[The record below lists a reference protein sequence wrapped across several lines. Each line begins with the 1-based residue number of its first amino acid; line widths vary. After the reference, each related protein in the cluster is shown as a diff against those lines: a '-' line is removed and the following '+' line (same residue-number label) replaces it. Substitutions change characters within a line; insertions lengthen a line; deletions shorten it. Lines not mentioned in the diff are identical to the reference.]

1 MPRELDELNK
11 LEYSEDFYEEYF
23 GEMELDEKEKEKRI
37 SLAKQLETL
46 FLFFLFAYSEQH
58 DMDYKAMIYEKYIII
73 ALEFLKRNTVPAY
86 IDDYA
91 KKLASD
97 VVRTTQSHDGEE
109 FYTSKERGM
118 LLSANEANTLGNYN
132 QHIQA
137 IKSGMRYKTWRTERD
152 NKVRKTHKEIDG
164 MTVGIFEPF
173 QVGDSLMM
181 FARDLET
188 YGASMEEV
196 ANCRCVVQY
205 SK

>member
-1 MPRELDELNK
+1 MELN
-11 LEYSEDFYEEYF
+11 EE
-23 GEMELDEKEKEKRI
+23 EKKKRVD
-37 SLAKQLETL
+37 LARQLETL
-46 FLFFLFAYSEQH
+46 FLFFLLAYSEQH
-58 DMDYKAMIYEKYIII
+58 DIDYKAMIYEKYIVI
-73 ALEFLKRNTVPAY
+73 ALEFLKRSTVPEY
-86 IDDYA
+86 VDDYA

-97 VVRTTQSHDGEE
+97 VVQTTQNHDGEE
-109 FYTSKERGM
+109 FYTSDERVK
-118 LLSANEANTLGNYN
+118 LISANEANTLGNYN

-137 IKSGMRYKTWRTERD
+137 IKNGMRYKTWITEKD

-188 YGASMEEV
+188 YGASMEEA